1 MAGNLG
7 QVPLAAHSVLQNV
20 GFFIFPLTF
29 GISTATTVRIG
40 QLLGKS
46 ALNPSVMRA
55 HTMQVNLSNAWFLN
69 ERLYGNRGTSGRGR
83 SCRPSRR
90 RWKGC
95 GLTLPKPLSL
105 ING

>member
-40 QLLGKS
+40 QLLG
-46 ALNPSVMRA
+46 AFAYHPYCA
-55 HTMQVNLSNAWFLN
+55 H
-69 ERLYGNRGTSGRGR
+69 RI
-83 SCRPSRR
+83 CR
-90 RWKGC
+90 
-95 GLTLPKPLSL
+95 
-105 ING
+105 